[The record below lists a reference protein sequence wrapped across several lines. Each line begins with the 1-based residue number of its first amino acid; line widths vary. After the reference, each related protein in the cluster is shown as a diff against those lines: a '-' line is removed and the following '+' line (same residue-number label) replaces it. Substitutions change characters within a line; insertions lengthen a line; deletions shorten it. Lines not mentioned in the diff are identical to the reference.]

1 VFEER
6 ARGCELLDAPDCD
19 PQLARQSYR
28 FMEGVNRS
36 YGGVRTVLSALSC
49 ELPSWEPDVPVRI
62 LDLGA
67 GSCDIPLAVARW
79 AKANGRD
86 VRITCIDQKSDAL
99 ELARAC
105 LPDWSNASVTLE
117 QADIFEYEPTEPF
130 DYALASMVLHHF
142 SADEIATLIRHVRP
156 FVRRALIVNDLR
168 RSLVNY
174 LACWFAVRPWDRG
187 VRHDALL
194 SVRRGFAPAELRAI
208 LRDHDPGVTV
218 STAWFCRVVGIVR
231 FDREA
236 DG

>member
-1 VFEER
+1 MFEHR

-19 PQLARQSYR
+19 PQLARRSYR

-36 YGGVRTVLSALSC
+36 YGGVRVILSALAR
-49 ELPSWEPDVPVRI
+49 ELPSWPPDARVRI

-67 GSCDIPLAVARW
+67 GSCDIPLAVVRW
-79 AKANGRD
+79 AKDNSRN
-86 VRITCIDQKSDAL
+86 VTITCIDQKSDAL
-99 ELARAC
+99 DLARAR

-117 QADIFEYEPTEPF
+117 QADIFEYEPSEPF

-142 SADEIATLIRHVRP
+142 TTDEIASLIRRLRP

-168 RSLVNY
+168 RSLLNY

-194 SVRRGFAPAELRAI
+194 SVRRGFTPPEFQAI

-236 DG
+236 DR

>member
-1 VFEER
+1 MFEER
-6 ARGCELLDAPDCD
+6 ARGCELLDRSDCD

-36 YGGVRTVLSALSC
+36 YGGVRVVLSALSR
-49 ELPSWEPDVPVRI
+49 ELPSWKPGARVRI

-67 GSCDIPLAVARW
+67 GSCDIPLAIARW
-79 AKANGRD
+79 VQTHHRN
-86 VRITCIDQKSDAL
+86 VTITCVDQKSDAL
-99 ELARAC
+99 DLARTA
-105 LPDWSNASVTLE
+105 LSDAPNGSLTLE
-117 QADIFEYEPTEPF
+117 RADLFEYEPAEPF

-142 SADEIATLIRHVRP
+142 SADEIATLIHHVRP

-174 LACWFAVRPWDRG
+174 LACWFAVRPWGRG

-194 SVRRGFAPAELRAI
+194 SVRRGFTPAELRAI
-208 LRDHDPGVTV
+208 LRDHDPDATV
-218 STAWFCRVVGIVR
+218 ETAWFCRVAGIVR

-236 DG
+236 AR